1 MRLSV
6 LGIRSIYRLHNK
18 HKQVYLTLHDH
29 KTNNRWCSS
38 IVSDYSEHGEMTWN
52 DLFALISA
60 VNGTLHALEVF
71 YPGCDPAVRSCCTKY
86 RSTNPRL
93 FLNEQ
98 VNFYCNVRFIVIF
111 TTNDCSCCQV
121 MSYIKVRRECCWL
134 LKSSA
139 TLTAK
144 IRGLLF
150 ELLALP
156 PFVPFLAS
164 PAGLHPTLGRGEHF
178 HLSPLHL
185 Q

>member
-1 MRLSV
+1 M
-6 LGIRSIYRLHNK
+6 ITK
-18 HKQVYLTLHDH
+18 LTIGGAAVSFLV
-29 KTNNRWCSS
+29 
-38 IVSDYSEHGEMTWN
+38 IVNTEPHVN

-93 FLNEQ
+93 FLNGQ
-98 VNFYCNVRFIVIF
+98 VNFYCKVRFIVIS
-111 TTNDCSCCQV
+111 TTNECCCSCCQV
-121 MSYIKVRRECCWL
+121 MSNKKVQRECCWL

-144 IRGLLF
+144 IRGPCSSFLLC
-150 ELLALP
+150 LP
-156 PFVPFLAS
+156 LFRFQPHQQVF
-164 PAGLHPTLGRGEHF
+164 GPTLDRGEHF
-178 HLSPLHL
+178 HLSLLHL